1 MADSKNPFAKRNGR
15 IITINDLNENENGL
29 RCNCKCPVC
38 DGTFVARM
46 ELVLI
51 WYEKFC
57 EL

>member
-15 IITINDLNENENGL
+15 IITINDLNENGL

-38 DGTFVARM
+38 YGTFVARM